1 MADPVQMLTEAIQAT
16 EIADVLKASG
26 DEGKVH
32 LICRV
37 HDKRAWCAVV
47 EYVLARKG
55 DWGDHICQQYFM
67 RNGKLVYG
75 WNVIVNAKD
84 IEAAAKD
91 ASRLFKAGSGVV
103 GQLATPG
110 RELTSFPLVGTSPRR
125 NAKIVF
131 DPRQPGPSR
140 GGPSH
145 KGAYSVGSGE

>member
-1 MADPVQMLTEAIQAT
+1 MSESAQMLAEAIQAT

-26 DEGKVH
+26 DDSKVH

-55 DWGDHICQQYFM
+55 DWSEHICQQYFM

-75 WNVIVNAKD
+75 WNFIINSKD
-84 IEAAAKD
+84 ITAAVKD
-91 ASRLFKAGSGVV
+91 AVKLIKNGTGVV
-103 GQLATPG
+103 NQIAPAG
-110 RELTSFPLVGTSPRR
+110 RELTSFPLVGYSSRR
-125 NAKIVF
+125 NAKTVF

-145 KGAYSVGSGE
+145 KGAYTVGSGE